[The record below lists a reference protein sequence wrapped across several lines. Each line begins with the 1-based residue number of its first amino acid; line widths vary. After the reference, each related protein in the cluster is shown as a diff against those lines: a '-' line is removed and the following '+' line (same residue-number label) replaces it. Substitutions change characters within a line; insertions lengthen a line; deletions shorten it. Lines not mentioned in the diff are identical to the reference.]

1 MTRKIVTRALLI
13 AGLVAASATASF
25 AQGVASKVRRV
36 DMAKEHLQPVAMS
49 TVIAENNADVIRL
62 SADQRVQIAAL
73 NDEVAALHQER
84 TRLWAEYRA
93 VTSRP
98 DYNDAL
104 AVKEATPR
112 MQRIVEINA
121 QLEPMVA
128 RQDAQLSTILNSSQ
142 RAQAAKLVSSV
153 KAQF

>member
-1 MTRKIVTRALLI
+1 
-13 AGLVAASATASF
+13 
-25 AQGVASKVRRV
+25 
-36 DMAKEHLQPVAMS
+36 MAKEHLQPVAMS